1 MITRDKRHFMKAVA
15 RAIEIFPLTVTV
27 SEVASSVRQNEGG
40 DVSHLAEYVKNITYK
55 WYKYLKTSKNIQT
68 CTIDD

>member
-40 DVSHLAEYVKNITYK
+40 DVSHLAEYLKNVTYK
-55 WYKYLKTSKNIQT
+55 MVQNSKDILKRTRN
-68 CTIDD
+68 